1 MKSWK
6 IWLMYFNFTWRE
18 AGLSMVTLYNSKEFH
33 SQLLNNICKRWD
45 VGAVKFIITYI
56 DAPLQQF
63 YYRNQGLVCLKI
75 ITLSS
80 LEVVLLYWDNT
91 IWTMAVGLLLSCS
104 SCNLYL
110 TDKQRLSRAEVQVFT
125 SASCKPTR

>member
-1 MKSWK
+1 M
-6 IWLMYFNFTWRE
+6 IM
-18 AGLSMVTLYNSKEFH
+18 LYNPKGFCP
-33 SQLLNNICKRWD
+33 QLLNSIYKRWD

-56 DAPLQQF
+56 DAPLWQF
-63 YYRNQGLVCLKI
+63 YYRNQELVCLKI
-75 ITLSS
+75 TTFSS
-80 LEVVLLYWDNT
+80 LEIVLLYWDYT
-91 IWTMAVGLLLSCS
+91 MWTMASGLLLSRS